1 MAQKGK
7 KTAGAVQVKAQSKD
21 VRKLAFG
28 KTNMTL
34 FVVAL
39 VVIALGFVTLAFGS
53 DTLAPILLVLGY
65 CVINSGI
72 HLVEGQ
78 GQREGRRLRLC
89 GRLAQLV

>member
-21 VRKLAFG
+21 VRKPAFG

-65 CVINSGI
+65 CVIIPVSI
-72 HLVEGQ
+72 LWKDKDKEK
-78 GQREGRRLRLC
+78 
-89 GRLAQLV
+89 ADD